1 MQKADKRN
9 SVVMLEEDVYLRH
22 KETIISVHNKFEKI
36 SIKKKIWNFSINHEK
51 NISNYLKRL

>member
-9 SVVMLEEDVYLRH
+9 SVVILEEDVYLRH

-51 NISNYLKRL
+51 NISII